1 VVKRGQWILD
11 HLLAAPPPPAPPDV
25 PALVAEEGG
34 KALNAR
40 EQMALHRQDPACASC
55 HLKMD
60 PLGLSLENYDA
71 VGAFRMMDAGRPIDV
86 LATLPDG
93 TNFEGLDG
101 LQQVLLKE
109 KDQFTRALTEQ
120 LLTYALGRGL
130 EAYDRPTVR
139 AIAENTAKDG
149 YRMQRIFQ
157 EILNSEPFNFRRT
170 VEQ

>member
-1 VVKRGQWILD
+1 
-11 HLLAAPPPPAPPDV
+11 
-25 PALVAEEGG
+25 
-34 KALNAR
+34 
-40 EQMALHRQDPACASC
+40 
-55 HLKMD
+55 
-60 PLGLSLENYDA
+60 
-71 VGAFRMMDAGRPIDV
+71 V